1 MSKKNFSR
9 NDTKIR
15 EQKNLFI
22 PLCSVLVIC
31 SIAGSIAYGI
41 NIKQTKEL
49 DRLEAIS
56 KTEEDR
62 AKEYRTEVKKYFAN
76 YIGSDK
82 AKQDILSESNIDE
95 LMYGKLES
103 MGLISADLI
112 SEGDMDEIIGLAPGR
127 KLSLRKVT
135 MKH

>member
-62 AKEYRTEVKKYFAN
+62 AKEYRTEVKN
-76 YIGSDK
+76 ILQITLVQI
-82 AKQDILSESNIDE
+82 KQNR
-95 LMYGKLES
+95 
-103 MGLISADLI
+103 ISCRNPI
-112 SEGDMDEIIGLAPGR
+112 
-127 KLSLRKVT
+127 
-135 MKH
+135 